1 MPQSLATLLV
11 HVIFS
16 TKLRAN
22 LITPEIES
30 ELFSYIGGIVKNNQ
44 SVLIAANGT
53 PNHVH
58 LLISIGKNIAL
69 SSLIGDI
76 KRDSSKWLKTKDIKF
91 NNFHW
96 QDGYGAFSIGHSQTD
111 TVKKYIERQKIKHHI
126 VTFEDEFR
134 AFLEKYQMPFDE
146 RYVWD

>member
-11 HVIFS
+11 HIIFS

-91 NNFHW
+91 NDFYW
-96 QDGYGAFSIGHSQTD
+96 QDGYGAFSIGHSQAE
-111 TVKKYIERQKIKHHI
+111 TVKKYIERQKIKHRI

>member
-1 MPQSLATLLV
+1 MPQSLATLLI
-11 HVIFS
+11 HIIFS
-16 TKLRAN
+16 TKNRAN
-22 LITPEIES
+22 LIAPEIEN

-58 LLISIGKNIAL
+58 LLISFSKNIAL

-91 NNFHW
+91 NNFQW
-96 QDGYGAFSIGHSQTD
+96 QDGYGAFSISQSQTD
-111 TVKKYIERQKIKHHI
+111 TVKKYIERQKIKHRI

-134 AFLEKYQMPFDE
+134 EFLKRYETNYDE